1 MTKLTEIL
9 EQGLTACS
17 KYEQDEQF
25 QIEIARITLKRL
37 ENEIVRSHAV
47 LPKLDNNHRD
57 CVAVELPQ
65 KTVLPALQ
73 KNNII

>member
-25 QIEIARITLKRL
+25 QLEIARVTLKRL
-37 ENEIVRSHAV
+37 ENEIVRSDIGSTQDA
-47 LPKLDNNHRD
+47 N
-57 CVAVELPQ
+57 E
-65 KTVLPALQ
+65 
-73 KNNII
+73 NIVSVSRNQLLRL